1 MEQEYPHN
9 AFGQPR
15 PKPHFPTADR
25 NEDNSNISMQPD
37 AAASRDDTPID
48 AYVLSVEE
56 IRSRLFD
63 VGLPK
68 SKDTIQRYCRE
79 GTLNCLKLGMLRRY
93 FATEDSVCALI
104 ENLQQDADV
113 YNGMQVHEGSEQ
125 YPLQL
130 HAPKSYESQPNSDEL
145 HEAASTRL
153 QPDTG
158 VSNSDLEGFY
168 REQIRIKDDQ
178 IRVKDE
184 QIAAM
189 LERDRETNI
198 LVRELQGLVAKT
210 FSMLPSGKQWESEP
224 HHSQPDV
231 ENGEAGGDLR

>member
-1 MEQEYPHN
+1 
-9 AFGQPR
+9 
-15 PKPHFPTADR
+15 
-25 NEDNSNISMQPD
+25 MQPD

-56 IRSRLFD
+56 IRSRLLE

-68 SKDTIQRYCRE
+68 SKDTVQRYCRE

-93 FATEDSVCALI
+93 FATEDSVNALV
-104 ENLQQDADV
+104 ENLQQDADA
-113 YNGMQVHEGSEQ
+113 YNSMQLREGVEHK
-125 YPLQL
+125 PLQL
-130 HAPKSYESQPNSDEL
+130 QASESRKSQPNNDEA
-145 HEAASTRL
+145 HEAASTRM
-153 QPDTG
+153 QPDVG
-158 VSNSDLEGFY
+158 APNDLEGFY

-210 FSMLPSGKQWESEP
+210 FSMLPGGKQWEGEP
-224 HHSQPDV
+224 PLSHPDV
-231 ENGEAGGDLR
+231 ESKEAGGDPR